1 MNFLQPY
8 INLIGAIMILLIV
21 HEDLN
26 ETAGRME
33 QIVSHGIDLKTNRTL
48 ALPQE
53 HPRLL
58 GAVFDTNLGE
68 YVIRD
73 KPAPDLA
80 TRALAAQPDGIP
92 IERASG
98 GRACAARL
106 RRHEPL
112 THISSVRSG
121 TSNSPRST
129 PTPSAPID
137 GCHQVQ
143 MASLHPVERALQIS
157 NHS

>member
-80 TRALAAQPDGIP
+80 TRALAARSQTGY
-92 IERASG
+92 RLSG
-98 GRACAARL
+98 PPADEPARL
-106 RRHEPL
+106 GFA
-112 THISSVRSG
+112 G
-121 TSNSPRST
+121 TSPLLT
-129 PTPSAPID
+129 
-137 GCHQVQ
+137 
-143 MASLHPVERALQIS
+143 
-157 NHS
+157 